1 MKRVYI
7 AVVLMMTLGIAPMML
22 GAPTEPKLD
31 REYPI
36 KVGFLYNFMKFT
48 NWPAESVQDDNKSSA
63 ADSNEPMTIGVIG
76 KDPFGKS
83 FEVLRDKL
91 VRNRKIVTKRF
102 KGFEELKQS
111 SEQIEAI
118 KKCHVLFICSS
129 EEVEFRKILDLVKD
143 HAVLT
148 VADTKGFLES
158 GGIIN
163 FVPEEKKIRF
173 EVNVT
178 TAKRAKLN
186 ISSKLLSLAKRTI
199 NEKQQKDAGR

>member
-7 AVVLMMTLGIAPMML
+7 AVVLMTTLGFPPMML
-22 GAPTEPKLD
+22 GAPTGTKLD

-48 NWPAESVQDDNKSSA
+48 NWPAESVQDDNNSIA
-63 ADSNEPMTIGVIG
+63 ADSNEPMTIGIIG
-76 KDPFGKS
+76 KDPFGGS
-83 FEVLRDKL
+83 FEVLRNKL

-102 KGFEELKQS
+102 KSFPEVKKS
-111 SEQIEAI
+111 SEQIKSI
-118 KKCHVLFICSS
+118 RKCHVLFVCSS
-129 EEVEFRKILDLVKD
+129 QEVEFRKILDLVKD

-148 VADTKGFLES
+148 VADTEGFLES

-178 TAKRAKLN
+178 VAKRAKLK
-186 ISSKLLSLAKRTI
+186 ISSKLLSLAKRI
-199 NEKQQKDAGR
+199 VEEKQAKDTER